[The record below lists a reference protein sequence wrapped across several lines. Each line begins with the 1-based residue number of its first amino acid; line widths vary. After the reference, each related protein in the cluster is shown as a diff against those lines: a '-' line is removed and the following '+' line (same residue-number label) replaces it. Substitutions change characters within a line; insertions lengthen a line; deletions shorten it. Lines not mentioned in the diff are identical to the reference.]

1 MINSRHEI
9 RRSLAW
15 FSPSA
20 RVLLPSPQPREFIPA
35 ALRHAKTHRIIKA
48 SYFTAS
54 RRPQCLGEEY
64 GLLRLYL
71 FRCLAGFFVFSP
83 ASSEGQRITAAKR
96 KRERNEGE
104 EKERNGVTMEEETKF
119 GKKSFSYFPCPL
131 ASARSN
137 PVNRRVSG

>member
-71 FRCLAGFFVFSP
+71 FRCLAGFFVFLSRLVRG
-83 ASSEGQRITAAKR
+83 ATYNRGKKEEGKEGRR
-96 KRERNEGE
+96 GEGE
-104 EKERNGVTMEEETKF
+104 ERGDHGRRDEIR
-119 GKKSFSYFPCPL
+119 GKK
-131 ASARSN
+131 
-137 PVNRRVSG
+137 VSLTSLVLSRLLDLIP

>member
-64 GLLRLYL
+64 GLRLYL

-96 KRERNEGE
+96 KRERKEGE

-119 GKKSFSYFPCPL
+119 GEKKFLLLPL
-131 ASARSN
+131 SS
-137 PVNRRVSG
+137 RVCST